1 MDPLRLITRAV
12 FAYLFALA
20 LVRVSG
26 KRAIIHGDTTSFVLA
41 IIIGDLF
48 DDMFWAEVPGSQFIV
63 ALSSLMLVHVTASV
77 WRFHAGARKWRH
89 ALAGGQR
96 K

>member
-26 KRAIIHGDTTSFVLA
+26 KRAIIHGDTTSFVL
-41 IIIGDLF
+41 I
-48 DDMFWAEVPGSQFIV
+48 
-63 ALSSLMLVHVTASV
+63 
-77 WRFHAGARKWRH
+77 
-89 ALAGGQR
+89 
-96 K
+96 